1 MQYFL
6 AYLCGFLSFLK
17 SRPNCPNWFC
27 YIDIVKNGDQIGRR
41 FSIRPGPPS
50 LPKCRWLASVHIPGL
65 FFELTTMDDIDRDH
79 DLSHMTRAEYLE
91 EIRHIQQL
99 ATCPCTECESRCWST
114 DEITDCELYRRW
126 WDKQN
131 GIIR

>member
-1 MQYFL
+1 MAAVFRET
-6 AYLCGFLSFLK
+6 GSSFLIAK
-17 SRPNCPNWFC
+17 MPLAGICSYSR
-27 YIDIVKNGDQIGRR
+27 
-41 FSIRPGPPS
+41 S
-50 LPKCRWLASVHIPGL
+50 LLSEKR
-65 FFELTTMDDIDRDH
+65 MDDIDREH
-79 DLSHMTRAEYLE
+79 DLSHMTREEYLE

-131 GIIR
+131 GIRRDYL